1 MTTKSMFSDEEW
13 GQLLQAPFAA
23 GMYIIIADP
32 SFVVGSMKEAFAL
45 SSGILKKARDNN
57 SELLSSLLADLQHT
71 ETIKQA
77 QIKFEQKDI
86 AAMKNKITDS
96 LDEAVQLLDQKA
108 TPEECEEI
116 KSWLYDLS
124 VKTANA
130 AKEGGFLGFG
140 GTRVTESEAT
150 ALKEISGHLGLVA

>member
-1 MTTKSMFSDEEW
+1 MTTKSMFSDQEW
-13 GQLLQAPFAA
+13 AQLLQAPFAA

-45 SSGILKKARDNN
+45 SSGILKKAKDNN
-57 SELLSSLLADLQHT
+57 SELLSSLLVDLQQT

-86 AAMKNKITDS
+86 AAMKKKITDS
-96 LDEAVQLLDQKA
+96 LDDATQLLNLKA

-116 KSWLYDLS
+116 KNWLYDLS

-140 GTRVTESEAT
+140 GTRVTENET
-150 ALKEISGHLGLVA
+150 IALQEISRCLGITA